1 MQPVSLVSKRVSPP
15 VQTEHGGEMLI
26 QAMVLGS
33 PIISLVE
40 QRVAF
45 GLTLATSDDGL
56 GR

>member
-45 GLTLATSDDGL
+45 GFTLATLDDGL

>member
-1 MQPVSLVSKRVSPP
+1 
-15 VQTEHGGEMLI
+15 MLI

-45 GLTLATSDDGL
+45 GLTLATLDDGL